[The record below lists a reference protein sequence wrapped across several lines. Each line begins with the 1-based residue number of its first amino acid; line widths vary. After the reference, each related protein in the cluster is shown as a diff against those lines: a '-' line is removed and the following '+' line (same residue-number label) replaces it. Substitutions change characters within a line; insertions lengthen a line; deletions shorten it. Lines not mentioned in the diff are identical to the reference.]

1 MNSCKFLLLLAILAG
16 WGCSANQPG
25 ENNSRSTPTETA
37 PRLDPYSAP
46 LYPAQNK
53 AEAKDFE
60 VQRVNGESFQLSRQK
75 GKVVLLNIWATWCT
89 PCHEETPEFVDLYTE
104 YRDQGLEILGVSIDE
119 QGMSVVKP
127 FMEKYEVNYP
137 IVIDRKDIRS
147 EEH

>member
-1 MNSCKFLLLLAILAG
+1 HGTGPTMNSCKLLLLLAVLAG
-16 WGCSANQPG
+16 WGCSANQSG
-25 ENNSRSTPTETA
+25 EDKSRSTPTETA

-60 VQRVNGESFQLSRQK
+60 VELVNGESFQLSRQK

-104 YRDQGLEILGVSIDE
+104 YRDQGLEI
-119 QGMSVVKP
+119 
-127 FMEKYEVNYP
+127 
-137 IVIDRKDIRS
+137 
-147 EEH
+147 